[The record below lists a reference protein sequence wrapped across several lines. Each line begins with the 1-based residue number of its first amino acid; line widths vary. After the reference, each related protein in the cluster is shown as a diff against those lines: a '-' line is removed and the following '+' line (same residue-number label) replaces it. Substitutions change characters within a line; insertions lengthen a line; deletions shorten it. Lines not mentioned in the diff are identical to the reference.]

1 MRQTRWFRTIA
12 TVLAVWFPLIV
23 GEPGVVHACPAHGGA
38 AATSVAAT
46 AHHHGMSHGSQP
58 GHDHHDCTCISCCV
72 GSVVAAPAPVAP
84 TTVFVDAMIGCK
96 KLLMKLMLPASLVK
110 MPPAQAGISIFTSIA
125 VPVHISAAKKPR

>member
-23 GEPGVVHACPAHGGA
+23 GEPGVVHACPAHGGG
-38 AATSVAAT
+38 AATAVAAT
-46 AHHHGMSHGSQP
+46 AHHHGMPHGSQP

-84 TTVFVDAMIGCK
+84 TTVFVDAIRDVVASY
-96 KLLMKLMLPASLVK
+96 PATASL
-110 MPPAQAGISIFTSIA
+110 ARQ
-125 VPVHISAAKKPR
+125 AAKHSRPYTTGPPRA

>member
-1 MRQTRWFRTIA
+1 LFVMRQTRWFRTIA

-84 TTVFVDAMIGCK
+84 TTVFVDAIRDIVASY
-96 KLLMKLMLPASLVK
+96 PATASLSRQAAEHSRPYTTG
-110 MPPAQAGISIFTSIA
+110 PPRA
-125 VPVHISAAKKPR
+125 

>member
-23 GEPGVVHACPAHGGA
+23 GEPGVVHACPAHGGHG
-38 AATSVAAT
+38 ATSVAAT
-46 AHHHGMSHGSQP
+46 AHHHGMPRGSQP

-84 TTVFVDAMIGCK
+84 TTVFVDAIRDVVASY
-96 KLLMKLMLPASLVK
+96 PATATLARQTAEHSRPYTTG
-110 MPPAQAGISIFTSIA
+110 PPRA
-125 VPVHISAAKKPR
+125 